1 MSILPTSSRWP
12 FYLAIAGLVVVGAS
26 VFYTNYLATK
36 LAETEELYVSLYQTA
51 VERISNTDDLLVDSL
66 ESNDGGDDVTMETEI
81 MGSME
86 SVPRILADER
96 GAVVSWSGFGNRDK
110 LLTDDGE
117 ILTHPGDS
125 IFVQQELA
133 SWIEEGRKPVKQY
146 AQYQYFGESNL
157 LRQLR
162 YFPYIQGFLIGAF
175 VIIGFLGINQT
186 RKAEQNRVWVGLA
199 KETAHQLGTPISAI
213 MGWVEHLKMMY
224 ADDPEIMEVSGELAH
239 DVDRLSMVANRFSKI
254 GATPELEPHNIY
266 EELDKCREYMQKR
279 APRRVTFDFP
289 EASTGDIRVS
299 INPLLFDWVFE
310 NLLRNALDAM
320 DGKGQI
326 TGRIRE
332 LENKVYIDIT
342 DTGKG
347 IAPKNIRKVFNPGFT
362 TKKRGWGLG
371 LSLVKRI
378 VQEYHKGKITVSHSE
393 LGKGTTF
400 TIMLPRGERENS

>member
-12 FYLAIAGLVVVGAS
+12 LYLAIAGLVVVSAS
-26 VFYTNYLATK
+26 VWYTNVLANK
-36 LAETEELYVSLYQTA
+36 LAEIEKKNVSLYSQVLMRLQEFDPGDEGGDVLDDVS
-51 VERISNTDDLLVDSL
+51 VEQEILANMETVPRLLVNSFTSEINDAQGFGKWNQDTVYL
-66 ESNDGGDDVTMETEI
+66 ESV
-81 MGSME
+81 
-86 SVPRILADER
+86 LER
-96 GAVVSWSGFGNRDK
+96 
-110 LLTDDGE
+110 
-117 ILTHPGDS
+117 
-125 IFVQQELA
+125 
-133 SWIEEGRKPVKQY
+133 WIESGVEPIAID
-146 AQYQYFGESNL
+146 AQLLYVGESWL
-157 LRQLR
+157 LQQLR
-162 YFPYIQGFLIGAF
+162 YFPYVQLFLITSF
-175 VIIGFLGINQT
+175 VIIGVLGINQT

-224 ADDPEIMEVSGELAH
+224 PNDEGILEVSNELAY

-254 GATPELEPHNIY
+254 GATPELQPANIY
-266 EELDKCREYMQKR
+266 VELNKCRDYMQKR
-279 APRRVTFDFP
+279 APRKVAFDFP
-289 EASTGDIRVS
+289 DADAGNAQVS

-320 DGKGQI
+320 DGKGKL

-332 LENKVYIDIT
+332 EEKKVLIDIT

-393 LGKGTTF
+393 VGKGTTF
-400 TIMLPRGERENS
+400 TITLPRA

>member
-1 MSILPTSSRWP
+1 
-12 FYLAIAGLVVVGAS
+12 
-26 VFYTNYLATK
+26 
-36 LAETEELYVSLYQTA
+36 
-51 VERISNTDDLLVDSL
+51 
-66 ESNDGGDDVTMETEI
+66 
-81 MGSME
+81 
-86 SVPRILADER
+86 
-96 GAVVSWSGFGNRDK
+96 
-110 LLTDDGE
+110 
-117 ILTHPGDS
+117 
-125 IFVQQELA
+125 
-133 SWIEEGRKPVKQY
+133 
-146 AQYQYFGESNL
+146 
-157 LRQLR
+157 
-162 YFPYIQGFLIGAF
+162 